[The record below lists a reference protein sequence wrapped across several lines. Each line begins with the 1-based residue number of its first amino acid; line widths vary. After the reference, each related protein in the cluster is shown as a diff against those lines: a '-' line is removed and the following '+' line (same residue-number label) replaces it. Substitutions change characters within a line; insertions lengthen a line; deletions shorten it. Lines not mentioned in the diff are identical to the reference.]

1 MEWHILLSQRVLKE
15 GCNVAC
21 TLKSSVKISSTQT
34 WWQLAFSKTGPKI
47 YFLESRRT
55 KIAFKFF
62 HFNVNCLKIIN
73 ILYIGPFHLPCVFFL
88 FEDKKQQLIT
98 IFLFYFIFFNYTF
111 DPQSITIIWFD
122 LLFTFSAILVSIKFF
137 FPFVIQWY
145 LSMCVLS

>member
-1 MEWHILLSQRVLKE
+1 MLVTFKLSFNLTHWTGDGYLIINIGPSISTTGTCKGNNNMEWHIVLSQRVLKE

-21 TLKSSVKISSTQT
+21 TLKSSVKKISSTQT

-55 KIAFKFF
+55 KSAFKFF

-73 ILYIGPFHLPCVFFL
+73 ILHIGPFHLPCVFL

-98 IFLFYFIFFNYTF
+98 IYFF
-111 DPQSITIIWFD
+111 
-122 LLFTFSAILVSIKFF
+122 
-137 FPFVIQWY
+137 
-145 LSMCVLS
+145 